1 MEIGDRIKE
10 IRTEKGLTLK
20 ELGEKIGMS
29 VSFLSDV
36 ENSRSNPS
44 LKRCKQIAAGLNVP
58 VSFLL
63 GEVSTDGDSTMNDII
78 SSISFKS
85 PGAKHLAALLS
96 DFDDWATN
104 DQSELISYLEA
115 KKAIRS
121 GNQRKK

>member
-10 IRTEKGLTLK
+10 LRLEKGLTLK

-44 LKRCKQIAAGLNVP
+44 LKRCKQIAIGLNVP
-58 VSFLL
+58 VSLLL
-63 GEVSTDGDSTMNDII
+63 GEVSAEGDSTVNDVVPFVSFI
-78 SSISFKS
+78 STE
-85 PGAKHLAALLS
+85 AKHLAALLS
-96 DFDDWATN
+96 DFDDWAAN
-104 DQSELISYLEA
+104 DQNELIAYLEA

-121 GNQRKK
+121 GKQRKK